1 MGMGTI
7 VLVAALAMLLLLA
20 AVFTIGSL
28 VSIRQLDAELAKLR
42 AAGQPVTAADLDALY
57 AFPPKERDTTEL
69 WLGAFA
75 VLDSPAYGND
85 AADLPDVGEG
95 GAVPP
100 PGEPWPQLEAA
111 EAFLAKYRDPLAKMH
126 RASEPGGEARF
137 PLTFSAGDG
146 AVASALLPHI
156 QHVRGAVRL
165 LKLES
170 EVHIRRNDPHAAA
183 ESVRAIFAAARS
195 FERQPLFVSQLV
207 RVAMNGVACSQIERF
222 LPASDFPEQ
231 DLLAF
236 DRDLAAIDEAAALR
250 RALLG
255 TRAMGIGQFEDPSIL
270 GPHASPTRRWRPL
283 RNIDELAYLKLM
295 EKLVAAS
302 QSRRLPLRDA
312 IMQAE
317 EETEAFRS
325 SSTAR
330 WRCPITYL
338 TMPSWQ
344 ALINAVCRTQARQ
357 AAARSAIAIERYR
370 RVHGEAPEGLDQL
383 VPDVL
388 DQPPVDPFD
397 GAPLRYRVDSGGYKV
412 YSIGSD
418 GVDQGGESGEGG
430 QELDIVFEIPFERQ
444 KRD

>member
-1 MGMGTI
+1 LHSRLRLSTCRRAPRIAGNRGLLDARIHRGKAQNIGPVRRRTDLAGGGRVADEKREWVRARRVARGHGVFQDGAEDQRHLGAVRGRVLTAPRPVSYHEVCGRSSVRRSLHLATLEQTEASVPKRRGMGMGTI

-222 LPASDFPEQ
+222 LPASDF
-231 DLLAF
+231 
-236 DRDLAAIDEAAALR
+236 
-250 RALLG
+250 
-255 TRAMGIGQFEDPSIL
+255 
-270 GPHASPTRRWRPL
+270 
-283 RNIDELAYLKLM
+283 
-295 EKLVAAS
+295 
-302 QSRRLPLRDA
+302 
-312 IMQAE
+312 
-317 EETEAFRS
+317 
-325 SSTAR
+325 
-330 WRCPITYL
+330 
-338 TMPSWQ
+338 
-344 ALINAVCRTQARQ
+344 
-357 AAARSAIAIERYR
+357 
-370 RVHGEAPEGLDQL
+370 
-383 VPDVL
+383 
-388 DQPPVDPFD
+388 
-397 GAPLRYRVDSGGYKV
+397 
-412 YSIGSD
+412 
-418 GVDQGGESGEGG
+418 
-430 QELDIVFEIPFERQ
+430 
-444 KRD
+444 